1 MPAQKPRSRAKS
13 TRTATEDAARR
24 DRGNGSDSGAPQEGG
39 GELTGRYIVTFRE
52 GAEKEAMSLMSRSAG
67 ISRIARAADFQSGA
81 VDADTLE
88 GGGSV
93 YFDQLGVAVV
103 ETPPDAANALGVAA
117 SEDDESA
124 ILAVE
129 PERIMYALQED
140 LPDTFEPPTGPPPVP
155 FNGGDLLDTLSYL
168 RGYRDS
174 VVHLFEQLSRGI
186 AEPTEA
192 GISAVFADTPSL
204 TWGLQATGVDRSR
217 FSGRG
222 IRVAVL
228 DTGLD
233 LQHPDFVGRSITAQS
248 FISGQTADDGHGH
261 GTHCVGTAC
270 GPLRPSISRRYGMAH
285 GSQIFV
291 GKVLSNGGSGADTGI
306 LAGINWAVANRCQ
319 IISMSLGAQAPPS
332 PAYEAVGRRALA
344 AGTLIIAAAGNG
356 SDRRSGRFAA
366 VSRPANSDTIMAVAA
381 VDRFLRIASFSNR
394 GTPTGG
400 GKVDIA
406 GPGVDVYSSWQLPQ
420 RYNTI
425 SGTSMATP
433 HVAGIAALWSEAMR
447 VTGASLAQVLLSK
460 AKGLSLSS
468 LDVGAGLVQ
477 AP

>member
-1 MPAQKPRSRAKS
+1 MPAPKSRARAKS
-13 TRTATEDAARR
+13 TKAADAVRR
-24 DRGNGSDSGAPQEGG
+24 DRGDGAEFAGIQEGG
-39 GELTGRYIVTFRE
+39 GEFTGRYIVTFKE
-52 GAEKEAMSLMSRSAG
+52 GSEKQAMSLMSRSAG
-67 ISRIARAADFQSGA
+67 IGEVARAADFAAAA
-81 VDADTLE
+81 VDTETLG

-93 YFDQLGVAVV
+93 YFDEIGVAVV
-103 ETPPDAANALGVAA
+103 EAPPDAMGALSAAA

-129 PERIMYALQED
+129 PERIMYALQEE
-140 LPDTFEPPTGPPPVP
+140 LPDTFEPPTLPTPVP
-155 FNGGDLLDTLSYL
+155 SNGGDLTDTLTYL

-186 AEPTEA
+186 GGEPTEA
-192 GISAVFADTPSL
+192 GISAVFTDTPAL

-270 GPLRPSISRRYGMAH
+270 GPLRPPVGRRYGIAH
-285 GSQIFV
+285 GCQIFV
-291 GKVLSNGGSGADTGI
+291 GKVLSNGGSGADAGI
-306 LAGINWAVANRCQ
+306 LAGINWAIANRCQ
-319 IISMSLGAQAPPS
+319 VVSMSLGAVAPPS

-344 AGTLIIAAAGNG
+344 AGTLIIAAAGND
-356 SDRRSGRFAA
+356 SNRSGGVLRP
-366 VSRPANSDTIMAVAA
+366 VSRPANSDTIMAVGAL
-381 VDRFLRIASFSNR
+381 DRFLRIANFSNR

-406 GPGVDVYSSWQLPQ
+406 GPGVNVYSSWLLPQ

-447 VTGASLAQVLLSK
+447 VTGGALAQVLLAK
-460 AKGLSLSS
+460 AKGLTLSS
-468 LDVGAGLVQ
+468 LDVGSGLVQ